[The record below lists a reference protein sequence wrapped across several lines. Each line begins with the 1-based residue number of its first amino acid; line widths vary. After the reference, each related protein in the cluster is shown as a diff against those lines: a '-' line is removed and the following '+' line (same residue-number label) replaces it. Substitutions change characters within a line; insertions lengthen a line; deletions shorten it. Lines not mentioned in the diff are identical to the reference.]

1 MGRSSG
7 KQRSPPRGGKGD
19 YSDEYYSDD
28 YSDDSDEYD
37 RRRGQR
43 GGGGG
48 RRGPNGGSSAPRGT
62 SSKASSPRKARRVAP
77 LGRGGGGDGDDD
89 NVGWKFMGLTFVGLR
104 KFFEMHDDV
113 RHDDFDAGVR
123 AMALMCT
130 LMLLVPFQVLASLGN
145 VYLDEVVLQASK
157 CHGEQGVTYE
167 RIYTG
172 YRVILLVMIY
182 SCVCGQILSLFYFLF
197 KRTDASEYKAWY
209 SKARTLVILIFFC
222 TSFAICSLI
231 TMCNW
236 LFDYYLLNSSANICE
251 NGTTYYILPG
261 LIIAGLTFFV
271 GFYLIL

>member
-1 MGRSSG
+1 MGRSS
-7 KQRSPPRGGKGD
+7 KQQRSPPRKGEH
-19 YSDEYYSDD
+19 SDDYYSDD
-28 YSDDSDEYD
+28 YSDDSDDYD

-48 RRGPNGGSSAPRGT
+48 RRGANGGGSPRGS
-62 SSKASSPRKARRVAP
+62 SSKTSSPRKARRVAP
-77 LGRGGGGDGDDD
+77 LGRGGGDGDED
-89 NVGWKFMGLTFVGLR
+89 NVAWRFMGLTFVGLR

-145 VYLDEVVLQASK
+145 VYLDDMVLQAAK

-197 KRTDASEYKAWY
+197 KRTDTSEYKAWY

-231 TMCNW
+231 TMSNW
-236 LFDYYLLNSSANICE
+236 LFDYYLLNSSANICA